1 MNKHVFPVI
10 LTVLALIIA
19 VGSVTFL
26 GPCVHEDGSEAPCGG
41 AARAILIDGILL
53 AVLGILLL
61 FIKSTKTCVI
71 RFTVT
76 AVAALAGILLPGTL
90 LPICKMDTMHCRMV
104 MQPAMIILFAAS
116 LLASVGGIA
125 AAKKRNGNRKA

>member
-26 GPCVHEDGSEAPCGG
+26 GPCVHEDGSEAPCSG
-41 AARAILIDGILL
+41 ATRAIMADGILL
-53 AVLGILLL
+53 AVLGVLLL
-61 FIKSTKTCVI
+61 LVKSPTARVI
-71 RFTVT
+71 LFAAA
-76 AVAALAGILLPGTL
+76 AVAAFAGILLPGTL

-125 AAKKRNGNRKA
+125 AAKKKKRES

>member
-1 MNKHVFPVI
+1 MKKTVFPVI
-10 LTVLALIIA
+10 LTVLALIIV

-26 GPCVHEDGSEAPCGG
+26 GPCVHEDGSEAPCTG
-41 AARAILIDGILL
+41 AGQAVMVDGILL

-61 FIKSTKTCVI
+61 FVKFPKARVI
-71 RFTVT
+71 LFVV
-76 AVAALAGILLPGTL
+76 AALAALAGILLPGTL
-90 LPICKMDTMHCRMV
+90 LPICKMDTMHCRMI

-125 AAKKRNGNRKA
+125 VSKNRNGNHKA

>member
-1 MNKHVFPVI
+1 MKKTVFPVI
-10 LTVLALIIA
+10 LIVLALVIA
-19 VGSVTFL
+19 VGSVTVL
-26 GPCVHEDGSEAPCGG
+26 GPCVHADGSEAPCTG
-41 AARAILIDGILL
+41 AGWAVMADGILL
-53 AVLGILLL
+53 AVLGVLLL
-61 FIKSTKTCVI
+61 FIQSPKARVI
-71 RFTVT
+71 LFVVA
-76 AVAALAGILLPGTL
+76 AVAAFAGILLPGTL